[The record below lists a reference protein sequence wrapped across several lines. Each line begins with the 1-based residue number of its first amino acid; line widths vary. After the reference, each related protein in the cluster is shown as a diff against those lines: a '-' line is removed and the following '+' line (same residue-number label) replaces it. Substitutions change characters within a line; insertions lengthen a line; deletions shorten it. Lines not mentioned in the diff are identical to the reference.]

1 MCPYIQELCSNLLK
15 CMLMAINSDASGVCA
30 VSDKF
35 SELPPKSLLFIDL
48 ILNRLFLK

>member
-35 SELPPKSLLFIDL
+35 SELPPKSQFIDL